1 MKNLD
6 VVVDTGTNSDHYLVT
21 AVVDTAGLHSTSA
34 PLVKKIVRN
43 LKQNDFELLRYDL
56 EQSGIVQLV
65 LQCQNLNNSIAVYH
79 DILSKIIEK
88 HALLFKNIS
97 KHLKRHGG
105 IRNVKML
112 EDAEEFLKEHLGRI
126 NL

>member
-1 MKNLD
+1 MSK
-6 VVVDTGTNSDHYLVT
+6 
-21 AVVDTAGLHSTSA
+21 
-34 PLVKKIVRN
+34 
-43 LKQNDFELLRYDL
+43 L
-56 EQSGIVQLV
+56 EY
-65 LQCQNLNNSIAVYH
+65 NSIVVYH

-88 HALLFKNIS
+88 HAPLVQKYI